1 MYLKGAMV
9 AVHDVVGVA
18 PPPQGLTRESVSIAQ
33 QHVQQEQPVPR
44 ITCIMNPFR
53 VFQQTRHGEVLSLKL
68 LYTCLCDS
76 GPGFLRACKASKGS
90 GSCCSQQAFKHLLL
104 NSCFVFA

>member
-33 QHVQQEQPVPR
+33 QHVQQEQPGPR
-44 ITCIMNPFR
+44 ITCIIKPLGFLTD
-53 VFQQTRHGEVLSLKL
+53 QTWGGALPGASTHLSK
-68 LYTCLCDS
+68 LCDG
-76 GPGFLRACKASKGS
+76 GPGFLRACKACKELRDLALAAADRGS
-90 GSCCSQQAFKHLLL
+90 STCC
-104 NSCFVFA
+104 